1 MLGET
6 VPPQESSKPAS
17 MAVHLFAAARC
28 LALAVGL
35 SITLGLAA
43 TPVSAAPVEP
53 ATAKSAPSAAQIQ
66 DIIQKFTAKET
77 EFAEAREGYTYQ
89 QNSKLE
95 ETDPAGGSYEV
106 VENVGFDDRDRRT
119 SRVIHAPV
127 TSLQNIQMTNEDEQD
142 LANVMPFVF
151 TTSDANEYDVQ
162 YVGREQVD
170 EISCYVFS
178 VHPKNVSKE
187 NRKRRYFEGQV
198 WVDDQDLLI
207 VKTFGKGI
215 GYIGRNNDQ
224 QFPRFTTYREQ
235 IDGHYWFPPYT
246 YADDVL
252 HFKGGTDQRIK
263 VIVKYSNYKKYQFK
277 THSTITFGEV
287 TDAPKPPATAAPAPH

>member
-1 MLGET
+1 M
-6 VPPQESSKPAS
+6 P
-17 MAVHLFAAARC
+17 FRN
-28 LALAVGL
+28 LALAL
-35 SITLGLAA
+35 CLASTLAA
-43 TPVSAAPVEP
+43 APWAETAAAKPDPTP
-53 ATAKSAPSAAQIQ
+53 AQIQ

-77 EFAEAREGYTYQ
+77 EFASARESYTYQ
-89 QNSKLE
+89 QDSKLE
-95 ETDPAGGSYEV
+95 ETDPAGGTYEV

-119 SRVIHAPV
+119 SHVIHAPV
-127 TSLQNIQMTNEDEQD
+127 TSLQNIVMTNEDEQD

-151 TTSDANEYDVQ
+151 TTSDASEYDVK

-170 EISCYVFS
+170 EISCYVFN

-235 IDGHYWFPPYT
+235 IDGHYWFPTYT

-263 VIVKYSNYKKYQFK
+263 VVVKYRDYKKYQFK
-277 THSTITFGEV
+277 THATITFGEV
-287 TDAPKPPATAAPAPH
+287 TDPPKTPAAAPPAPH